1 MTDAQSP
8 HFGTL
13 HFTSLHFL
21 NSSENKLLN
30 WLRHPV
36 QKIAGVLVKEAGAGH
51 QIPSPPPCTLR
62 RSASAEEVSRACNEL
77 ERLIYSKSRAS
88 SAYLKKA
95 KLLRGLG
102 CCSAGWCTE
111 AALVEKPWGGRGEGV
126 RRHLRRHHHLRRR
139 ATAMDLMAVARKSVG
154 RATGRGGAATRAG
167 GRRGRTGSTMRGG
180 SGEKPMNVG
189 NLLMEVREEKGRL

>member
-1 MTDAQSP
+1 MSSD
-8 HFGTL
+8 GTL
-13 HFTSLHFL
+13 HFRTLQLAFPKFVREQTAELAPSPRAKNRGRARQGGLVL
-21 NSSENKLLN
+21 NIKF
-30 WLRHPV
+30 
-36 QKIAGVLVKEAGAGH
+36 QA
-51 QIPSPPPCTLR
+51 PPPCTLR
-62 RSASAEEVSRACNEL
+62 WSASAEEVSRACSEL

-88 SAYLKKA
+88 PAYLEKS
-95 KLLRGLG
+95 KLLHGLG

-111 AALVEKPWGGRGEGV
+111 AALVEKQWGGRGEGV
-126 RRHLRRHHHLRRR
+126 RRHLRRRHHLRRR
-139 ATAMDLMAVARKSVG
+139 ATAMDLMAVARESVG